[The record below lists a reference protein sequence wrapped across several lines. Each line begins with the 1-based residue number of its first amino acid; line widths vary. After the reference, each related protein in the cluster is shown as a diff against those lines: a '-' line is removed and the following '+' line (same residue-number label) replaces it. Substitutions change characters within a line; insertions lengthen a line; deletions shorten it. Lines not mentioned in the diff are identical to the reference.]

1 MIRYRLAPEAYLLMA
16 AADCGPATLK
26 PAADAC
32 IAELLD
38 IPACDISVSRTSR
51 GMPVLDAPARGWF
64 SRAHRPGLTLIAA
77 SRTTPIGADLELVD
91 DSVPYYDIAHA
102 FFEPAEAAWL
112 KTVPRL
118 AQPAGFF
125 ALWTIK
131 EAVLKATGE
140 GIANGLAHPCVDAEG
155 RTTIA
160 SMTTDASVR
169 TSDYTVRLFTRQLG
183 NRAVIAAI
191 ATPVCAL
198 HRRGG
203 HGDAGSRIARC

>member
-26 PAADAC
+26 PAADVSL
-32 IAELLD
+32 AELLD
-38 IPACDISVSRTSR
+38 IPVRDISVSRTSR
-51 GMPVLDAPARGWF
+51 GMPVLEPPARGWF

-77 SRTTPIGADLELVD
+77 SRQTPIGADLEFVD

-102 FFEPAEAAWL
+102 FFEPSEAAWL
-112 KTVPRL
+112 ETVPRL

-131 EAVLKATGE
+131 EAVLKATGA
-140 GIANGLAHPCVDAEG
+140 GIANGLAHPCVDADG
-155 RTTIA
+155 RAIIA
-160 SMTTDASVR
+160 SMIADASVR
-169 TSDYTVRLFTRQLG
+169 AGDHTVRLFTRHLG
-183 NRAVIAAI
+183 NRSVIASI

-198 HRRGG
+198 HRRDG
-203 HGDAGSRIARC
+203 HGSAGSRIARC

>member
-26 PAADAC
+26 PAADASL
-32 IAELLD
+32 AELLD
-38 IPACDISVSRTSR
+38 IPVRDISVSRTSR
-51 GMPVLDAPARGWF
+51 GMPVLDPPARGWF

-77 SRTTPIGADLELVD
+77 SRQTPIGADLEFVD

-112 KTVPRL
+112 ETVPRL

-131 EAVLKATGE
+131 EAVLKATGA
-140 GIANGLAHPCVDAEG
+140 GIANGLAHPCVDADG
-155 RTTIA
+155 RATIA
-160 SMTTDASVR
+160 SMATDASVC
-169 TSDYTVRLFTRQLG
+169 TGNHTVRLFSRQLD
-183 NRAVIAAI
+183 NRSVIAAI
-191 ATPVCAL
+191 ATPVYAL
-198 HRRGG
+198 RYRNG
-203 HGDAGSRIARC
+203 HGDAGSRIAQC